1 MSFSFYVLMT
11 VHHHH
16 HMCISSA
23 PITNMHI
30 GARKVYCE
38 HFVTHSDDGSEQL
51 SLIRHELNEAD
62 CMQWPQ

>member
-1 MSFSFYVLMT
+1 
-11 VHHHH
+11 
-16 HMCISSA
+16 
-23 PITNMHI
+23 MHI

-38 HFVTHSDDGSEQL
+38 HFVTHSDDSSEQL